1 MKGDHSSQR
10 RQELPMSSN
19 DDSPVS
25 QPHPVEPSCPSSSNK
40 NPQIDTEDALLR
52 IIFRMS
58 WGDRALMAIIILC
71 LVAHYVSITQ
81 NCLPI
86 VIDIIKLAT
95 TLLTAFF
102 VFLKIS
108 SAYKSK
114 ELIISFFKIHPI
126 QLFVSIIAC
135 GATVA
140 FFLPLILNMS
150 KFIGDTDKLTTALLA
165 STGGVIAVFT
175 LIKTHQKNQ
184 NDEMSLQLD
193 REKYEQQKEDRLKDI
208 EMQNSQMKE
217 QKRQFNKK
225 TKQEAYSS
233 HQERIRQ
240 IHAERRSRYT
250 TAVEQLANEN
260 AAVRLGGIYTLVKLA
275 DEWLT
280 DSKTTPDETDRMAEG
295 QIIINS
301 LCSYIQ
307 SPYSLAEK
315 RIFIEDAET
324 FEESGDKFTNDRAAL
339 YAEQRIRQ
347 VIFNEISKRSSKC
360 NDSNE
365 IKPGKWSVFEFN
377 FTRSPIF
384 YSLND
389 INLENANFSNSIFY
403 GITNFCGST
412 FYGGTNFT
420 GVSFEE
426 NANFLDV
433 TFQNGVDFTE
443 AFFKKDADFSNAT
456 FIEDA
461 IFDST
466 VFDSSIFQVNYTS
479 FHGAK
484 FHGNTSFY
492 KSVFNAQTHFNKAT
506 FHKGVNFD
514 NSCFEESPEFVNEKN
529 VKESDSAGF
538 SYKAKPNDYSFRIDH
553 SYPGAFDTIQIDA
566 PDGITFRI
574 PEGCILFDP
583 DS

>member
-1 MKGDHSSQR
+1 MNKPNESLEGSSQR
-10 RQELPMSSN
+10 RSWWSRN
-19 DDSPVS
+19 WFY
-25 QPHPVEPSCPSSSNK
+25 
-40 NPQIDTEDALLR
+40 TAL
-52 IIFRMS
+52 ISI
-58 WGDRALMAIIILC
+58 AIIGSFC
-71 LVAHYVSITQ
+71 AF
-81 NCLPI
+81 CLPLLI
-86 VIDIIKLAT
+86 SEPFSPGDSVATLRQAILA
-95 TLLTAFF
+95 A
-102 VFLKIS
+102 
-108 SAYKSK
+108 
-114 ELIISFFKIHPI
+114 
-126 QLFVSIIAC
+126 
-135 GATVA
+135 
-140 FFLPLILNMS
+140 
-150 KFIGDTDKLTTALLA
+150 
-165 STGGVIAVFT
+165 TGGILAMLT
-175 LIKTHQKNQ
+175 LWETRRKNLQ
-184 NDEMSLQLD
+184 EKDKNDLD
-193 REKYEQQKEDRLKDI
+193 HA
-208 EMQNSQMKE
+208 
-217 QKRQFNKK
+217 RQVK
-225 TKQEAYSS
+225 
-233 HQERIRQ
+233 
-240 IHAERRSRYT
+240 AERRSRY
-250 TAVEQLANEN
+250 AKAIEQLADDKS
-260 AAVRLGGIYTLVKLA
+260 AVRLGGIYTLVKLA

-280 DSKTTPDETDRMAEG
+280 DSKTIPDETDRVAEG

-324 FEESGDKFTNDRAAL
+324 FEESGDKFTNERAAL
-339 YAEQRIRQ
+339 YVEQRIRQ

-360 NDSNE
+360 NGSNE
-365 IKPGKWSVFEFN
+365 IKPGKWSIFEFN
-377 FTRSPIF
+377 FTKSPIF
-384 YSLND
+384 YSLNG
-389 INLENANFSNSIFY
+389 INLENANLSNSIFY

-466 VFDSSIFQVNYTS
+466 VFDSSIFQVNYAS

-492 KSVFNAQTHFNKAT
+492 KSVFNAQIHFNKAT

-529 VKESDSAGF
+529 IKESDSAGF
-538 SYKAKPNDYSFRIDH
+538 SYKANPNDYSFRIDY
-553 SYPGAFDTIQIDA
+553 SYPGAFNTIQIDA
-566 PDGITFRI
+566 PDGIAFKI

-583 DS
+583 DSWDEENQKYTIKVKPTPVNMQYIIFYKMNTTFP

>member
-1 MKGDHSSQR
+1 MAEPDKIHK
-10 RQELPMSSN
+10 
-19 DDSPVS
+19 
-25 QPHPVEPSCPSSSNK
+25 EPSRLHNWWIR
-40 NPQIDTEDALLR
+40 NW
-52 IIFRMS
+52 F
-58 WGDRALMAIIILC
+58 
-71 LVAHYVSITQ
+71 Y
-81 NCLPI
+81 
-86 VIDIIKLAT
+86 
-95 TLLTAFF
+95 
-102 VFLKIS
+102 
-108 SAYKSK
+108 
-114 ELIISFFKIHPI
+114 
-126 QLFVSIIAC
+126 
-135 GATVA
+135 
-140 FFLPLILNMS
+140 
-150 KFIGDTDKLTTALLA
+150 TALIAVAVIGAFCAFCVPLFFIPEPFSAGDNVAVLRQAILA
-165 STGGVIAVFT
+165 ATGGILAMLT
-175 LIKTHQKNQ
+175 LWETRRKNLQ
-184 NDEMSLQLD
+184 EKDKNDLD
-193 REKYEQQKEDRLKDI
+193 HA
-208 EMQNSQMKE
+208 
-217 QKRQFNKK
+217 RQVK
-225 TKQEAYSS
+225 
-233 HQERIRQ
+233 
-240 IHAERRSRYT
+240 AERRSRY
-250 TAVEQLANEN
+250 AKAIEQLADDKS
-260 AAVRLGGIYTLVKLA
+260 AVRLGGIYTLVKLA

-280 DSKTTPDETDRMAEG
+280 DSKTIPDETDRVAEG

-307 SPYSLAEK
+307 SLYSLAEK
-315 RIFIEDAET
+315 RIFIEDVET
-324 FEESGDKFTNDRAAL
+324 FEESGDKFTNERAAL

-365 IKPGKWSVFEFN
+365 IKSGKWSIFEFN

-412 FYGGTNFT
+412 FYGGTNFA

-466 VFDSSIFQVNYTS
+466 VFDSSIFQVNYAS

-492 KSVFNAQTHFNKAT
+492 KSVFNAQIHFNKAT

-538 SYKAKPNDYSFRIDH
+538 SYKADPNDYSFRIDY
-553 SYPGAFDTIQIDA
+553 SYPGSFDTVQINA
-566 PDGITFRI
+566 PGGISFRV

-583 DS
+583 NSWDEENQKYTIKIKPTPPLNMQYIIFYRMNTTFP

>member
-1 MKGDHSSQR
+1 MTKLLDNREDTSR
-10 RQELPMSSN
+10 SN
-19 DDSPVS
+19 SPLWKRVIAWGG
-25 QPHPVEPSCPSSSNK
+25 K
-40 NPQIDTEDALLR
+40 NWFYITLSLL
-52 IIFRMS
+52 
-58 WGDRALMAIIILC
+58 A
-71 LVAHYVSITQ
+71 V
-81 NCLPI
+81 I
-86 VIDIIKLAT
+86 VVPC
-95 TLLTAFF
+95 AFF
-102 VFLKIS
+102 IPPH
-108 SAYKSK
+108 
-114 ELIISFFKIHPI
+114 IP
-126 QLFVSIIAC
+126 
-135 GATVA
+135 G
-140 FFLPLILNMS
+140 
-150 KFIGDTDKLTTALLA
+150 
-165 STGGVIAVFT
+165 
-175 LIKTHQKNQ
+175 
-184 NDEMSLQLD
+184 
-193 REKYEQQKEDRLKDI
+193 LKDDG
-208 EMQNSQMKE
+208 NTVVSV
-217 QKRQFNKK
+217 RQSILAVLAGALTMLTLWETHRKN
-225 TKQEAYSS
+225 T
-233 HQERIRQ
+233 HERDKNERDHIRQ
-240 IHAERRSRYT
+240 VKAERRSRY
-250 TAVEQLANEN
+250 AKAIEQLADDKS
-260 AAVRLGGIYTLVKLA
+260 AVRLGGIYTLVKLA

-280 DSKTTPDETDRMAEG
+280 DSKTTPDETDRIAEG

-301 LCSYIQ
+301 LCAYIQ

-315 RIFIEDAET
+315 RIFIEDIET
-324 FEESGDKFTNDRAAL
+324 FEESGDKFTNERGAL
-339 YAEQRIRQ
+339 YMEQKIRQ

-403 GITNFCGST
+403 GITNFCGSK

-466 VFDSSIFQVNYTS
+466 VFDSSIFQVNYAS

-529 VKESDSAGF
+529 IKESDSAGF
-538 SYKAKPNDYSFRIDH
+538 SYKADPNYYSFRIDY
-553 SYPGAFDTIQIDA
+553 SYPGSFDTIQINA
-566 PDGITFRI
+566 PGGISFRV

-583 DS
+583 NSWDEENQKYTIKIKPTPPLNMQYIIFYRMNTTFP